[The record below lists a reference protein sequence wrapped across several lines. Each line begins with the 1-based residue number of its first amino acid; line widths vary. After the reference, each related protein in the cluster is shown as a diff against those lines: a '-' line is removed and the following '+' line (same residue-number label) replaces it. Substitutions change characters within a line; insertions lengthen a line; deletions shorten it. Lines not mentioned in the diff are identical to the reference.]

1 MTTSTVLKSNAWTTL
16 KEYGIMSLGLLV
28 YAMGW
33 TMFLL
38 PSNLVGGG
46 VSGISAIIQ
55 YATGGHIPMGWSYFV
70 INVVLLIFGIAI
82 LGKGFGWKTVYAIA
96 YTSVLLNL
104 LPKTVPAEFLHELA
118 ETIGPLLCTVLGGV
132 LSGIGIGSSISQGG
146 SSGGTDIIAL
156 IVCKYRNTSPGRLIL
171 AMDVVIISASLFC
184 PSYKPDGTEV
194 ELVNKIANAAY
205 GLILITVNSYTV
217 DLFLSGMKQSVQVF
231 IFSKKYEEIADAIAY
246 ELRRGVTLFHSMGWY
261 SKQESSV
268 LMVVARKTDLSML
281 MRYVKAI
288 DPDAFLSV
296 SNVMGVFGLGFD
308 QLKGKDL
315 DGRKAAKK
323 TDRESPATNASQA

>member
-1 MTTSTVLKSNAWTTL
+1 MKTSTVLKSNVWTTM

-28 YAMGW
+28 YAIGW

-96 YTSVLLNL
+96 YTSVLLNIF
-104 LPKTVPAEFLHELA
+104 PGIIPAEFLNNLSEA
-118 ETIGPLLCTVLGGV
+118 IGPLLCTVLGGV
-132 LSGIGIGSSISQGG
+132 FSGIGIGSSISQGG

-156 IVCKYRNTSPGRLIL
+156 IVCKYRNTSPGKLIL
-171 AMDVVIISASLFC
+171 AMDVVIITASVFC
-184 PSYKPDGTEV
+184 PSFKPDGTEV
-194 ELVNKIANAAY
+194 DIVNKIANAAY
-205 GLILITVNSYTV
+205 GLILITVNSYTI

-231 IFSKKYEEIADAIAY
+231 IFSKKYDEIADAIAY
-246 ELRRGVTLFHSMGWY
+246 DLRRGVTVFHSMGWY
-261 SKQESSV
+261 SKQESNV
-268 LMVVARKTDLSML
+268 LMVVARKADLSML
-281 MRYVKAI
+281 LRYVKAI

-308 QLKGKDL
+308 QLKGK
-315 DGRKAAKK
+315 GNNKK
-323 TDRESPATNASQA
+323 IEK